1 MIGAFGPMGEHL
13 TLSILGWTI
22 GSVVGAF
29 FVLSAFALAG

>member
-1 MIGAFGPMGEHL
+1 MGEHL

-22 GSVVGAF
+22 GGVVGAF